1 MQAPNILSAEF
12 EKSPYQLYENI
23 RENYP
28 LFFHEATNSY
38 VVSRY
43 EDVERAFKDPAFSSR
58 HAEAQFEPVYGRT
71 MVQMD
76 GREHATNRN
85 LVIQALG
92 SYKLNEKFLPLIK
105 ENARELLSKFS
116 SRGEVELVE
125 EFTSIYP
132 LNVIRTILGLPK
144 QDMPFLKKWCID
156 ISNFLS
162 NLSQNPEV
170 TAAGLQSSKEF
181 QAYLAPIIKRKQQNS
196 EDDLLSSL
204 CIAEIDGIKLTD
216 DEITSLAMLLFGA
229 GGETTDKAL
238 ALMFRNLIVHR
249 EQLQQVLAD
258 RSLVERAFTETLR
271 YSPPIQWLMRL
282 TLEDVKMTGG
292 TIPANSMVIGLIAAA
307 NRDPRKYSE
316 PDNFNIFRQDLDVY
330 RAFSGAANHLA
341 FGGGKHFCIGT
352 KLAREEVIIATN
364 FLLDS
369 MQNMQFVNGEL
380 PEEYGFF
387 ARGLKKLSIKFSSV
401 RGDSF
406 ID

>member
-1 MQAPNILSAEF
+1 MAPDVLSAEF
-12 EKSPYQLYENI
+12 EKSPYPLYENI
-23 RENYP
+23 RENFP

-76 GREHATNRN
+76 GRQHATNRN

-92 SYKLNEKFLPLIK
+92 SYKLNEKFLPLIE

-116 SRGEVELVE
+116 SKGEVELVE

-144 QDMPFLKKWCID
+144 EDMPLLKKWCMD
-156 ISNFLS
+156 ISDFLS
-162 NLSQNPEV
+162 NLSQNPDI
-170 TAAGLQSSKEF
+170 TAAGLQANKEF
-181 QAYLAPIIKRKQQNS
+181 KAYLAPWIQQKKQNP
-196 EDDLLSSL
+196 EDDLVSSL
-204 CIAEIDGIKLTD
+204 CMAEIDGVKLTD
-216 DEITSLAMLLFGA
+216 AEIISLSMLLFGA

-238 ALMFRNLIVHR
+238 ALMFRNLIIHR
-249 EQLQQVLAD
+249 EQLQKVIVD
-258 RSLVERAFTETLR
+258 RSLIEKAFAETLR
-271 YSPPIQWLMRL
+271 YSSPVQWLMRL

-292 TIPANSMVIGLIAAA
+292 TIPANSMVIGLISAA
-307 NRDPRKYSE
+307 NRDSRKYADA
-316 PDNFNIFRQDLDVY
+316 DNFNIFRQDLDFS
-330 RAFSGAANHLA
+330 RAFTGAANHLA

-364 FLLDS
+364 LLLDN
-369 MQNMQFVNGEL
+369 MQNMHFFNDEL

-387 ARGLKKLSIKFSSV
+387 ARGLKNLHIKFTPV
-401 RGDSF
+401 
-406 ID
+406 

>member
-12 EKSPYQLYENI
+12 EKSPYPMYEDI

-38 VVSRY
+38 VISRY

-92 SYKLNEKFLPLIK
+92 SYKLNEKFLPLIE
-105 ENARELLSKFS
+105 ENAKELLSQFR

-144 QDMPFLKKWCID
+144 EDMPFLKEWCIA
-156 ISNFLS
+156 IGNFLS
-162 NLSQNPEV
+162 NLSQNSDV
-170 TAAGLQSSKEF
+170 TAAGLQSSQNF
-181 QAYLAPIIKRKQQNS
+181 QAYLAPIIQQKKQNP

-204 CIAEIDGIKLTD
+204 CMAEIDGIKLTD
-216 DEITSLAMLLFGA
+216 AEITSLAMLLFGA

-238 ALMFRNLIVHR
+238 ALMFRNLIIHR
-249 EQLQQVLAD
+249 EQLQKVIAD
-258 RSLVERAFTETLR
+258 RSLIEKAFTETLR
-271 YSPPIQWLMRL
+271 YSSPIQWLMRL
-282 TLEDVKMTGG
+282 TLEDVQMTGG

-307 NRDPRKYSE
+307 NRDPRKYS
-316 PDNFNIFRQDLDVY
+316 DADKFNIFRQDLDMN

-364 FLLDS
+364 LLLD
-369 MQNMQFVNGEL
+369 NLPGMQFINDEL

-387 ARGLKKLSIKFSSV
+387 ARGLKKLLIQFTPV
-401 RGDSF
+401 F
-406 ID
+406 

>member
-12 EKSPYQLYENI
+12 EKSPYPLYENI

-38 VVSRY
+38 IVSRY

-92 SYKLNEKFLPLIK
+92 SYKLNEKFLPLIE

-144 QDMPFLKKWCID
+144 EDMPFLKEWCID

-162 NLSQNPEV
+162 NLSQNPDV
-170 TAAGLQSSKEF
+170 TAAGLQSSKNF
-181 QAYLAPIIKRKQQNS
+181 QAYLAPWIQQKKQNP
-196 EDDLLSSL
+196 EDDLVSSL
-204 CIAEIDGIKLTD
+204 CMAEIDGIKLTD
-216 DEITSLAMLLFGA
+216 AEITSLSMILFGA

-238 ALMFRNLIVHR
+238 ALMFRNLIIHP
-249 EQLQQVLAD
+249 EQLQKVIAD

-271 YSPPIQWLMRL
+271 YSSPVQWLMRL

-292 TIPANSMVIGLIAAA
+292 IIPANSMVIGLISAA
-307 NRDPRKYSE
+307 NRDPRKYADADE
-316 PDNFNIFRQDLDVY
+316 FNIFRQDLDVN
-330 RAFSGAANHLA
+330 RAFTGAANHLA

-352 KLAREEVIIATN
+352 KLAREEVILATN
-364 FLLDS
+364 LLLDN
-369 MQNMQFVNGEL
+369 MQNMKFANDEL

-387 ARGLKKLSIKFSSV
+387 ARGLKNLHIKFTPV
-401 RGDSF
+401 
-406 ID
+406 

>member
-12 EKSPYQLYENI
+12 DKSPYQLFENI

-92 SYKLNEKFLPLIK
+92 SYKLNEKFLPLIE

-144 QDMPFLKKWCID
+144 EDMPFLKKWCID

-162 NLSQNPEV
+162 NLSQNPQV
-170 TAAGLQSSKEF
+170 TAAGLQSRKEF

-249 EQLQQVLAD
+249 EQLQQVIAD

-316 PDNFNIFRQDLDVY
+316 PDNFNIFRHDLDVN

-364 FLLDS
+364 LLLNS
-369 MQNMQFVNGEL
+369 MENMQFNDKL

-387 ARGLKKLSIKFSSV
+387 ARGLKNLHIKFTPV
-401 RGDSF
+401 
-406 ID
+406 